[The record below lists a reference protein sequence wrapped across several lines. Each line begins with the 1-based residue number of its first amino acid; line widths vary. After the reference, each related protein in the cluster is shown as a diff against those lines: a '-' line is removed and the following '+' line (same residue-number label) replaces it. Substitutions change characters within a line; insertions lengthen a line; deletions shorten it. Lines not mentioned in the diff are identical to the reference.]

1 MNRVNNLYIQ
11 VSDYENI
18 CLAFIKAAKGKQNSK
33 AVAAFKRSFDE
44 NIAKLQIQIRQ
55 QTLEVGEYHFFH
67 IWDPKPR
74 FICAAKFPER
84 ILHHAIMN
92 ICEPVLERYAIDDS
106 YACRK
111 YKGSRKAID
120 RAQQFA
126 RRFKWFLKLDIKKY
140 FDSIDHAISLHLLNK
155 RIKDKQILDLF
166 SQILKTYHTRQ
177 GKGLP
182 IGNLISQH
190 LANFYL
196 GYYDHWIKENR
207 RIKGYLRYMDDFV
220 LFGDHRSF
228 LKNEL
233 AETQFFLN
241 KELALEIK
249 PNIQLNRC
257 THGIPF
263 LGYRV
268 FPNKILLS
276 PRSKQRFHK
285 KFRAYE
291 AKWKTGRWTMDQL
304 IAHMEPLI
312 DFTRVAQAKEFRKT
326 IIHRFGVSS

>member
-1 MNRVNNLYIQ
+1 
-11 VSDYENI
+11 YENL
-18 CLAFIKAAKGKQNSK
+18 CMAFIKAAKGKRNSK
-33 AVAAFKRSFDE
+33 AVITFKASFDE
-44 NIAKLQIQIRQ
+44 NMAKLQTQIRQ
-55 QTLEVGEYHFFH
+55 QTLEVGDYHFFH
-67 IWDPKPR
+67 IQDPKPR

-92 ICEPVLERYAIDDS
+92 VCEPVLERYAIDDT

-111 YKGSRKAID
+111 GKGTQKAID

-140 FDSIDHAISLHLLNK
+140 FDSIDHEIALQLLNK
-155 RIKDKQILDLF
+155 RIKDKKMIDIFTQILN
-166 SQILKTYHTRQ
+166 TYHTRQ

-207 RIKGYLRYMDDFV
+207 KIKGYLRYMDDFI
-220 LFGDHRSF
+220 LFGHCRSF
-228 LKNEL
+228 LSDEL
-233 AETQFFLN
+233 MQTQLFLN
-241 KELALEIK
+241 EKLALEIK
-249 PNIQLNRC
+249 PNIQLNRSV
-257 THGIPF
+257 HGIPY

-291 AKWKTGRWTMDQL
+291 AKWQKGKWTLDQL

-312 DFTRVAQAKEFRKT
+312 DFTRVAQAKEYRKT
-326 IIHRFGVSS
+326 IINRFGVSS